1 MNLYSGV
8 WVALVTPFK
17 DQQIDEPAFQA
28 LVEDLVDRGVRGF
41 VPLGTTG
48 EASTLTPAER
58 RRVIQ
63 LCVEA
68 AGDVSVSPG
77 CGTNNT
83 AQTLEQVREAA
94 QLGASGAMVI
104 TPYYNKPTQEGL
116 YRHFKAISDST
127 DLPLL
132 LYNVPGRTSVNMLPE
147 TVARLCD
154 LPNVAAIKEAS
165 GNLDQISE
173 VCRLVEGRMNVL
185 SGDDSLTLPI
195 LSVGG
200 EGIVS
205 VVANVAPE
213 PLVEMVESFL
223 RDNTTR
229 ALELH
234 RRIVPLAKA
243 MFIETNPGPVKC
255 ALWMA
260 GKIANELRLPMVPV
274 KAETREAISKA
285 MRAYNHLFEPA
296 HT

>member
-17 DQQIDEPAFQA
+17 DHKLDELAFQR
-28 LVEDLVDRGVRGF
+28 LVEDLVDRGVAGF
-41 VPLGTTG
+41 IPLGTTG
-48 EASTLTPAER
+48 EASTLTIEER

-68 AGDVSVSPG
+68 AGDVSVAPG

-83 AQTLEQVREAA
+83 AQTIEFVREAGA
-94 QLGASGAMVI
+94 LGASGAMVI

-116 YRHFKAISDST
+116 YRHFKAVAEST
-127 DLPLL
+127 ELPLI

-147 TVARLCD
+147 TVERLAD
-154 LPNVAAIKEAS
+154 MPNVDAIKEAC

-185 SGDDSLTLPI
+185 AGDDSLTLPI

-213 PLVEMVESFL
+213 PLIEMVDCFW
-223 RDNTTR
+223 RDNPTR

-234 RRIVPLAKA
+234 RRITPLAKV
-243 MFIETNPGPVKC
+243 MFLETNPAPVKC
-255 ALWMA
+255 ALWME
-260 GKIANELRLPMVPV
+260 GKISNELRLPMVPV
-274 KAETREAISKA
+274 KADTRDAIGKA
-285 MRAYNHLFEPA
+285 MRAYNHLFEPI
-296 HT
+296 HS